1 MKNNDSQGEIKF
13 LDHTADVGIEVIAED
28 KKQALELAAL
38 GLFKIT
44 TEVENLEAK
53 EEIDIEVSPVE
64 DDEQMLFDF
73 LNELIYLMDF
83 QKILF
88 KRVEVIELN
97 GKLRARAFGEI
108 FDPQKHEIKESV
120 KAATFHELFFGKEGN
135 HWKARV
141 IFDV

>member
-73 LNELIYLMDF
+73 LN
-83 QKILF
+83 KIIC
-88 KRVEVIELN
+88 RLN
-97 GKLRARAFGEI
+97 YHPLTLSLSPLRGA
-108 FDPQKHEIKESV
+108 D
-120 KAATFHELFFGKEGN
+120 
-135 HWKARV
+135 
-141 IFDV
+141 D